1 MIPRNEITA
10 IDLDEGLDKLQ
21 RVFIESGH
29 SKIIIYRKTLDD
41 IIGYCHSSALF
52 TSPAKIEDILTPV
65 TTVHETSLASDL
77 MRRFIDEKKSLAV
90 VMDEFGGTSGIV
102 SREDVIEEIFGEI
115 EDEYDEDDMI
125 EQQLDAATFLL
136 SARLEIDYLNEKYT
150 WKLPIGEYET
160 LGGLIL
166 AYTEDLPHEGDVVS
180 ITPYT
185 FTIQVTQG
193 HRIDVVKMAMEPSTK
208 RQTSIL

>member
-52 TSPAKIEDILTPV
+52 TMPARIDDILTPV
-65 TTVHETSLASDL
+65 TTVNENSLASDL
-77 MRRFIDEKKSLAV
+77 MRRFINEKKSLAV

-115 EDEYDEDDMI
+115 EDEYDQDHLI
-125 EQQLDAATFLL
+125 EQQLDSATFLL
-136 SARLEIDYLNEKYT
+136 SARLEIDYLNEKYN

-160 LGGLIL
+160 LSGLIL
-166 AYTEDLPHEGDVVS
+166 EYTEDLPHQGDVVD
-180 ITPYT
+180 IPPYT
-185 FTIQVTQG
+185 FTIQSTQG
-193 HRIDVVKMAMEPSTK
+193 HRIDVVRMALEPSTTRK
-208 RQTSIL
+208 TSIL